1 MTSPAEQWLAEARA
15 KQQATTDQLTTT
27 ERLVMQWIEHRRE
40 LSTIQSRQAK
50 IERKGTF
57 LPIYQ
62 GFLDGA
68 LSATATLAE
77 KDAQMFVEVLV
88 WHIDCALFEPALSL
102 ARYAIERKLAPPDRY
117 QRQLPVIIADE
128 IADTALHPDATTE
141 QLVLAEYLDLLDD
154 CDIPDIVRAKLYK
167 AHGNALVRAE
177 LPGAAVHAY
186 RQALSF
192 DDKCG
197 VKKDIER
204 LERAIK
210 NATKNSPESG
220 GQKPADPA

>member
-1 MTSPAEQWLAEARA
+1 MTSPAERWLAEARA
-15 KQQATTDQLTTT
+15 KQQASTDQLTTN

-40 LSTIQSRQAK
+40 LGTIQSRQAK
-50 IERKGTF
+50 IERKATF
-57 LPIYQ
+57 LPTYQ

-88 WHIDCALFEPALSL
+88 WHIDCGLFEQALPL
-102 ARYAIERKLAPPDRY
+102 AKYAVERKLAPPDRY

-128 IADTALHPDATTE
+128 VADTALHPDANTDH
-141 QLVLAEYLDLLDD
+141 LVLAEYLDVLDGSD
-154 CDIPDIVRAKLYK
+154 MPDVVRAKLYK
-167 AHGNALVRAE
+167 AHGNALSRADILGE
-177 LPGAAVHAY
+177 AVQAY
-186 RQALSF
+186 RHALAL

-204 LERAIK
+204 LERTIK
-210 NATKNSPESG
+210 NANKNTPEFG
-220 GQKPADPA
+220 GQKAANHA